1 MEVNFY
7 QIKQDACSRHFL
19 WKLSRTF
26 SFITYFGCGL
36 VERVGVEKHF
46 LGLGNLFAL
55 VWLHFWCTEVGMTSS
70 FLGMFMLKSLSP
82 LLNAEGFPFS
92 ILFYFIYVFR
102 KKRVGQRGH

>member
-7 QIKQDACSRHFL
+7 EIKQDACSRHFL

-46 LGLGNLFAL
+46 LGLGNPLCPCL
-55 VWLHFWCTEVGMTSS
+55 VA
-70 FLGMFMLKSLSP
+70 FLVHRSRDDLEFSWNVHVKVSVSI
-82 LLNAEGFPFS
+82 AEC
-92 ILFYFIYVFR
+92 
-102 KKRVGQRGH
+102 